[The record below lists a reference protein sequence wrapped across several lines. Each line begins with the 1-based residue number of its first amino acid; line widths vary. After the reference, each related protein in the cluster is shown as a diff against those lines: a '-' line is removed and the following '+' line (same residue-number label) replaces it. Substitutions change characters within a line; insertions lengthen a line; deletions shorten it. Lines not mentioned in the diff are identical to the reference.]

1 VHDDFIR
8 PYIGDVLI
16 VCVIYCAIR
25 AIFPNKIKM
34 LPIWVFLFAVLVE
47 FMQYIGI
54 VNILGLNE
62 NAFFRVLMGSVFDW
76 KDVIC
81 YGIGCILLA
90 VHESIRR

>member
-1 VHDDFIR
+1 
-8 PYIGDVLI
+8 
-16 VCVIYCAIR
+16 
-25 AIFPNKIKM
+25 
-34 LPIWVFLFAVLVE
+34 
-47 FMQYIGI
+47 MQYIGI